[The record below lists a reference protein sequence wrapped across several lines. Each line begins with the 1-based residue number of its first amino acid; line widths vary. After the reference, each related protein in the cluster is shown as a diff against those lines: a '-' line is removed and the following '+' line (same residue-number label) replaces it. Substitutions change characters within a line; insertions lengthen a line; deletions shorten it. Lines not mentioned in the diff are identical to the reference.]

1 MPTLSMRKHPRLPL
15 MRELSAKLTEGE
27 NIVSNHFLPL
37 KAHRIVSQ
45 KIIPQFSFPRSHI
58 FSQHLGQRDI
68 LFAVGFHV
76 LSLRQKSKI
85 FATSLIRGRL
95 WCGANLALPL
105 GELARLKPCLRGF
118 LGCPL
123 RPLWGHLSQRERQ
136 EFVKFLFIEY
146 ITIIAS

>member
-95 WCGANLALPL
+95 WCGAKLHNTHYTEGCYRSAPFCLTYWNLCSYF
-105 GELARLKPCLRGF
+105 GGSYF
-118 LGCPL
+118 
-123 RPLWGHLSQRERQ
+123 
-136 EFVKFLFIEY
+136 FV
-146 ITIIAS
+146 T